1 MSKKEKTLKD
11 LFELTPYGN
20 ERYFNTNVAL
30 IKNGENSYLFPL
42 KMKDDIL
49 KRKMPTGKSAKNIN
63 WRCMKIQDWL
73 VKMSENLDAVHKVL
87 KKNPKNPHMEFLKLI
102 GIKVPQKP
110 YERPLS
116 SYECLKVAWDIM
128 PEAWRKI

>member
-1 MSKKEKTLKD
+1 MSKKEKTLRD
-11 LFELTPYGN
+11 LFELTPD
-20 ERYFNTNVAL
+20 ERLSKVGIAL
-30 IKNGENSYLFPL
+30 IKDGNNSYLFPPE
-42 KMKDDIL
+42 KKNDIL
-49 KRKMPTGKSAKNIN
+49 KRKFSTGKSAKNIN

-73 VKMSENLDAVHKVL
+73 VRMSENLDAVHKVL